1 MLFLFIIYLEVMNV
15 PQNCAGFVKLF
26 LFVIFEKCNPIAV
39 ADALSRSST
48 PQEVFPKQSLGHSAV
63 TESRAPI
70 G

>member
-1 MLFLFIIYLEVMNV
+1 MCHKIAQDLK
-15 PQNCAGFVKLF
+15 NCTF
-26 LFVIFEKCNPIAV
+26 FVIFEKCNPIAV

>member
-1 MLFLFIIYLEVMNV
+1 M
-15 PQNCAGFVKLF
+15 PQNCAGFVKLYF
-26 LFVIFEKCNPIAV
+26 FVIFEKCNPIAV

-48 PQEVFPKQSLGHSAV
+48 PQEVFPKQSLGHSDV